1 MYSSDSF
8 VFNDVSDFIRNE
20 VSNRNAR
27 LAWRVIH
34 CMIEILKMRIFFF
47 VNINKSLRMKSVK
60 ITLEEFLYDSG

>member
-34 CMIEILKMRIFFF
+34 CMIEILEWEFFFF